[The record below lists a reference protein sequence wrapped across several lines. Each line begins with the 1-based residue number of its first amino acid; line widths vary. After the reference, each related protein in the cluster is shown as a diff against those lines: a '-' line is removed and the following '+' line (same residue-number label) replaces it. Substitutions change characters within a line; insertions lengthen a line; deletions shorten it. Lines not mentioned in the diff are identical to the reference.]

1 MIVLFYHIRQVD
13 AARSLRRVY
22 FFFFCGGR
30 VYFWNMKI
38 KKSKNKKILS
48 AHDTRT
54 KLQDDHVCA
63 RYLEEHKNNNNSSSV
78 NLAFALSIKR
88 VLLPRHDHTKKYRI

>member
-22 FFFFCGGR
+22 F
-30 VYFWNMKI
+30 WNMKI
-38 KKSKNKKILS
+38 KKNQKIRKILS

-88 VLLPRHDHTKKYRI
+88 VLLPRHDHTEKYRI